1 MVTIRRAT
9 PDDLMNMQ
17 ICNLSNLPENYQL
30 KYYMY
35 HIFSWPHLLY
45 LAESRPGNVV
55 GYVLAKLYV
64 S

>member
-9 PDDLMNMQ
+9 AEDLMDMQ

-35 HIFSWPHLLY
+35 HMFSWPHLLY
-45 LAESRPGNVV
+45 LAESRPGKTV
-55 GYVLAKLYV
+55 GYVLAKL
-64 S
+64 

>member
-9 PDDLMNMQ
+9 PEDLLDMQ

-35 HIFSWPHLLY
+35 HIFSWPHILY
-45 LAESRPGNVV
+45 VAESRPGKIA
-55 GYVLAKLYV
+55 GYVLAKL
-64 S
+64 